1 MATSI
6 SEDEQMLAAGYVL
19 GDLSTSESTEFES
32 VLAANPALQ
41 AEVYALQLAFDK
53 LPQGLP
59 QVSPPPPLKA
69 KILDAFTAESNPPP
83 TPAWEGNVGAEA
95 AIDRSQSTII
105 EPKKTFPWGKI
116 AAGIGLL
123 ICGLL
128 AFDNFKLRQELQFAQ
143 QVDRQDLATVIQQP
157 KSRLVAL
164 NNRDSQPVGNILFT
178 PGKWQKVIV
187 SAQNLPPLPVDR
199 VYRMWLELTN
209 GQILPCGEFK
219 TDAGGNVF
227 VKLNA
232 KQDPPKGVKAKGV
245 FVTIDRP
252 DAPLAP
258 TGERVIQGTI

>member
-1 MATSI
+1 MSISI

-32 VLAANPALQ
+32 ILAANPALQ

-59 QVSPPPPLKA
+59 QVAPPPPLKA
-69 KILDAFTAESNPPP
+69 KILDAFTAESNPNPVANSV
-83 TPAWEGNVGAEA
+83 PA
-95 AIDRSQSTII
+95 II
-105 EPKKTFPWGKI
+105 SEPIVEPQKTFPWGKI

-128 AFDNFKLRQELQFAQ
+128 AFDNFKLRQELQLAQ

-199 VYRMWLELTN
+199 VYRMWLELNN

-252 DAPLAP
+252 DAPLTP